1 MEEWDCGDFVVGG
14 IVDESAR
21 RGILGSLSQWLT
33 QIISAP
39 ICRLIM
45 LSNSIKTSALASIL
59 ALIAGV
65 SDGAPVAHPDADAIL
80 RKTSAALSGAKQFH
94 FNSET
99 DSHGAVLPGR
109 VRAEKAKL
117 EVTVMRPNHFVSKST
132 SAGDV
137 RHFYFDGKTLT
148 VFDATKHFYA
158 VVPEKAS
165 IDGLLAMIES
175 KYGFTPPLGEL
186 VVSNMYEDLRKKVQS
201 VSYLGHGNLASGFL
215 GLGGVDCYR
224 VKLNGKHVDAEL
236 WVGVKDSLPRQLITT
251 HKMIAGQPKLTV
263 RLSDWDLSGPISP
276 GAFEFHAPK
285 GAMKIPMKTT
295 AEIKALRPA
304 LLKKKN

>member
-1 MEEWDCGDFVVGG
+1 MRLTKPKTFAVV
-14 IVDESAR
+14 
-21 RGILGSLSQWLT
+21 
-33 QIISAP
+33 
-39 ICRLIM
+39 
-45 LSNSIKTSALASIL
+45 SALAL
-59 ALIAGV
+59 MTGV
-65 SDGAPVAHPDADAIL
+65 SWATTVATPDADEIL
-80 RKTSAALSGAKQFH
+80 RKTSATLSGAKQFH

-99 DSHGAVLPGR
+99 DSHGVVLPGR
-109 VRAEKAKL
+109 MRAENAKL

-251 HKMIAGQPKLTV
+251 HKMIAGQPKLAV